1 MVSFHKRINNKV
13 CRYYDCF
20 LFSSCV
26 SFVKSIFV
34 CETYSICFFFFLLS
48 VVFFF
53 LCWCYIN
60 LVSTLFLGTTSL
72 SRRSPGK
79 AKPLLLK
86 CLLDG
91 MKRHFQLCYLITVWR
106 IFTTP
111 TNSGCF
117 IDVYQ
122 TNSISWKQSNVQVV
136 NTAKSR
142 SLVWQ
147 LPMPLA
153 INCLHLLLVKQKI
166 QGVLK
171 TLRNFPVDIDHK
183 ERAGWIVLYLKNGWE
198 M

>member
-1 MVSFHKRINNKV
+1 MISFHKWINIKV
-13 CRYYDCF
+13 CCYYSCF
-20 LFSSCV
+20 FSSCV

-34 CETYSICFFFFLLS
+34 CETFSICFFFFLLL

-53 LCWCYIN
+53 LCWCYVN

-91 MKRHFQLCYLITVWR
+91 IKWHFQLCYLITVWR

-142 SLVWQ
+142 SLVWK

-153 INCLHLLLVKQKI
+153 INWLRLLLVKQKI
-166 QGVLK
+166 QVVLK

-183 ERAGWIVLYLKNGWE
+183 EKAGWIVFYLKNGWE
-198 M
+198 V